1 MESLPSISDMKT
13 TGFLYVGPLADRLK
27 QENKD
32 FHIIEDVKNN
42 PKYFGRKGPRLTNK
56 DLIILAHFCQEYNII
71 VGYEKKSN
79 TLWWPSSHVGWLQGE
94 ER

>member
-32 FHIIEDVKNN
+32 FHIIDNVKNN
-42 PKYFGRKGPRLTNK
+42 PKYVGRKGPRLTNK
-56 DLIILAHFCQEYNII
+56 DIIILAHFCKEYNNIQLYYLVYSTYI
-71 VGYEKKSN
+71 LY
-79 TLWWPSSHVGWLQGE
+79 HV
-94 ER
+94 RK